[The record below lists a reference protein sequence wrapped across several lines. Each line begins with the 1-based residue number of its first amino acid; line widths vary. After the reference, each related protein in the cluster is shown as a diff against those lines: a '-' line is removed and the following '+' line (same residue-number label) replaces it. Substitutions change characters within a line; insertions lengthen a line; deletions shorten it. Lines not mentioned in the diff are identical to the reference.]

1 MKNDARKMAL
11 ENQIE
16 LAQQNAIDFTH
27 ACMTIALHDVFGV
40 GKDRLDKVTQRKDE
54 INGELMQRMAIPAKN
69 QKAQLN
75 EAEKW
80 LVGLLPEGVVSVFR
94 IPVVKGV
101 PRKRREV
108 QLKMAIDRAATLE
121 WRGYATACA
130 QVLGFGPRRLE
141 KLRQETIANFGQL
154 NEAEKWLVG
163 LLPEGV
169 VSVFRIP
176 VVKGVPRKR
185 REVQL
190 KMAIDRA
197 ATLEWRGYATACAQV
212 LGFGPR
218 RLEKLRQETIA
229 NFGQL
234 NEWVETD
241 GVDVAMEMLC
251 RCARDAYKTEV
262 EVLDVPDEAV
272 LEKQR
277 RETAET
283 IRQLQ
288 VQAVQREVSRK
299 RVPCVLPLSEA
310 EVQRRVEAVTSSV
323 HSSPEMSTVLSR
335 RRI

>member
-1 MKNDARKMAL
+1 VYMYLRSPGAGAWHVQAGTGRAGNMKNGETMKNDARKMAL

-54 INGELMQRMAIPAKN
+54 INGELMRRMAIPEKN

-94 IPVVKGV
+94 VPV
-101 PRKRREV
+101 
-108 QLKMAIDRAATLE
+108 I
-121 WRGYATACA
+121 
-130 QVLGFGPRRLE
+130 
-141 KLRQETIANFGQL
+141 
-154 NEAEKWLVG
+154 
-163 LLPEGV
+163 
-169 VSVFRIP
+169 
-176 VVKGVPRKR
+176 KGVPRKR

>member
-54 INGELMQRMAIPAKN
+54 INGELMRRMALPAKN
-69 QKAQLN
+69 RKAQLD

-108 QLKMAIDRAATLE
+108 QLKMAIDKAATLE
-121 WRGYATACA
+121 WRGYAAACA
-130 QVLGFGPRRLE
+130 QVLGFGP
-141 KLRQETIANFGQL
+141 Q
-154 NEAEKWLVG
+154 
-163 LLPEGV
+163 
-169 VSVFRIP
+169 
-176 VVKGVPRKR
+176 
-185 REVQL
+185 
-190 KMAIDRA
+190 
-197 ATLEWRGYATACAQV
+197 
-212 LGFGPR
+212 

-234 NEWVETD
+234 NEWVEQD

-251 RCARDAYKTEV
+251 RCARDAYKTDVQV
-262 EVLDVPDEAV
+262 EDGRAGTPAAGNRGHGTAAGSSGRAAGSEPDAGALCAAAV
-272 LEKQR
+272 GSGHAGE
-277 RETAET
+277 
-283 IRQLQ
+283 
-288 VQAVQREVSRK
+288 SRGGE
-299 RVPCVLPLSEA
+299 CLL
-310 EVQRRVEAVTSSV
+310 
-323 HSSPEMSTVLSR
+323 
-335 RRI
+335 

>member
-40 GKDRLDKVTQRKDE
+40 GKDRLDKVTQ
-54 INGELMQRMAIPAKN
+54 
-69 QKAQLN
+69 LN

-94 IPVVKGV
+94 VPVIKGV

-130 QVLGFGPRRLE
+130 QVL
-141 KLRQETIANFGQL
+141 
-154 NEAEKWLVG
+154 
-163 LLPEGV
+163 
-169 VSVFRIP
+169 S
-176 VVKGVPRKR
+176 
-185 REVQL
+185 
-190 KMAIDRA
+190 
-197 ATLEWRGYATACAQV
+197 
-212 LGFGPR
+212 FGPR

-277 RETAET
+277 METAET

>member
-54 INGELMQRMAIPAKN
+54 INGELMRRMAIPAKN

-94 IPVVKGV
+94 VPVIKGV
-101 PRKRREV
+101 PRKRR
-108 QLKMAIDRAATLE
+108 
-121 WRGYATACA
+121 
-130 QVLGFGPRRLE
+130 
-141 KLRQETIANFGQL
+141 
-154 NEAEKWLVG
+154 
-163 LLPEGV
+163 
-169 VSVFRIP
+169 
-176 VVKGVPRKR
+176 
-185 REVQL
+185 
-190 KMAIDRA
+190 
-197 ATLEWRGYATACAQV
+197 
-212 LGFGPR
+212 
-218 RLEKLRQETIA
+218 EKLRQETIA

>member
-54 INGELMQRMAIPAKN
+54 INGELMRRMAIPAKN

-94 IPVVKGV
+94 VPV
-101 PRKRREV
+101 
-108 QLKMAIDRAATLE
+108 I
-121 WRGYATACA
+121 
-130 QVLGFGPRRLE
+130 
-141 KLRQETIANFGQL
+141 
-154 NEAEKWLVG
+154 
-163 LLPEGV
+163 
-169 VSVFRIP
+169 
-176 VVKGVPRKR
+176 KGVPRKR

-272 LEKQR
+272 LEK
-277 RETAET
+277 TAEGNGGDDT
-283 IRQLQ
+283 SAASAGGTAGSEPQTGALCAAAFGSRGAAACGSGNCIGAQL
-288 VQAVQREVSRK
+288 
-299 RVPCVLPLSEA
+299 P
-310 EVQRRVEAVTSSV
+310 
-323 HSSPEMSTVLSR
+323 
-335 RRI
+335 

>member
-1 MKNDARKMAL
+1 MDKTQCVHVFEITRSRCLTCAGRNRACGEYEERRNYEKRCKKDGTGEPDR
-11 ENQIE
+11 
-16 LAQQNAIDFTH
+16 AQQNAIDFTH

-54 INGELMQRMAIPAKN
+54 INGELMRRMAIPAKN

-94 IPVVKGV
+94 VPVIKGV

-154 NEAEKWLVG
+154 NG
-163 LLPEGV
+163 
-169 VSVFRIP
+169 
-176 VVKGVPRKR
+176 
-185 REVQL
+185 
-190 KMAIDRA
+190 
-197 ATLEWRGYATACAQV
+197 
-212 LGFGPR
+212 
-218 RLEKLRQETIA
+218 
-229 NFGQL
+229 
-234 NEWVETD
+234 WVETD

>member
-54 INGELMQRMAIPAKN
+54 INGELMRRMAIPAKN

-94 IPVVKGV
+94 VPVIKGV
-101 PRKRREV
+101 PRKR
-108 QLKMAIDRAATLE
+108 
-121 WRGYATACA
+121 
-130 QVLGFGPRRLE
+130 
-141 KLRQETIANFGQL
+141 
-154 NEAEKWLVG
+154 
-163 LLPEGV
+163 
-169 VSVFRIP
+169 
-176 VVKGVPRKR
+176 
-185 REVQL
+185 
-190 KMAIDRA
+190 
-197 ATLEWRGYATACAQV
+197 
-212 LGFGPR
+212 
-218 RLEKLRQETIA
+218 
-229 NFGQL
+229 
-234 NEWVETD
+234 
-241 GVDVAMEMLC
+241 
-251 RCARDAYKTEV
+251 
-262 EVLDVPDEAV
+262 
-272 LEKQR
+272 
-277 RETAET
+277 
-283 IRQLQ
+283 
-288 VQAVQREVSRK
+288 REVSRK

>member
-1 MKNDARKMAL
+1 MKTKMSLSAEMDL
-11 ENQIE
+11 TQDSVVQ
-16 LAQQNAIDFTH
+16 LTCWCGQ
-27 ACMTIALHDVFGV
+27 IALHELWGL
-40 GKDRLDKVTQRKDE
+40 GRTRLDRITRRKELLGSQSLAVVMQPDK
-54 INGELMQRMAIPAKN
+54 NGMPQTE
-69 QKAQLN
+69 KAQLN

-94 IPVVKGV
+94 VPV
-101 PRKRREV
+101 
-108 QLKMAIDRAATLE
+108 I
-121 WRGYATACA
+121 
-130 QVLGFGPRRLE
+130 
-141 KLRQETIANFGQL
+141 
-154 NEAEKWLVG
+154 
-163 LLPEGV
+163 
-169 VSVFRIP
+169 
-176 VVKGVPRKR
+176 KGVPRKR

>member
-54 INGELMQRMAIPAKN
+54 INGELMRRMAIPAKN
-69 QKAQLN
+69 QKAQ
-75 EAEKW
+75 
-80 LVGLLPEGVVSVFR
+80 
-94 IPVVKGV
+94 
-101 PRKRREV
+101 
-108 QLKMAIDRAATLE
+108 
-121 WRGYATACA
+121 
-130 QVLGFGPRRLE
+130 
-141 KLRQETIANFGQL
+141 
-154 NEAEKWLVG
+154 
-163 LLPEGV
+163 
-169 VSVFRIP
+169 
-176 VVKGVPRKR
+176 
-185 REVQL
+185 
-190 KMAIDRA
+190 
-197 ATLEWRGYATACAQV
+197 
-212 LGFGPR
+212 
-218 RLEKLRQETIA
+218 RQETIA

>member
-54 INGELMQRMAIPAKN
+54 INGELMRRMAIPEKN

-94 IPVVKGV
+94 VPV
-101 PRKRREV
+101 
-108 QLKMAIDRAATLE
+108 I
-121 WRGYATACA
+121 
-130 QVLGFGPRRLE
+130 
-141 KLRQETIANFGQL
+141 
-154 NEAEKWLVG
+154 
-163 LLPEGV
+163 
-169 VSVFRIP
+169 
-176 VVKGVPRKR
+176 KGVPRKR

-299 RVPCVLPLSEA
+299 RVSCVLPLSEA

>member
-54 INGELMQRMAIPAKN
+54 INGELMRRMAIPAKN

-94 IPVVKGV
+94 VPV
-101 PRKRREV
+101 
-108 QLKMAIDRAATLE
+108 I
-121 WRGYATACA
+121 
-130 QVLGFGPRRLE
+130 
-141 KLRQETIANFGQL
+141 
-154 NEAEKWLVG
+154 
-163 LLPEGV
+163 
-169 VSVFRIP
+169 
-176 VVKGVPRKR
+176 KGVPRKR

-241 GVDVAMEMLC
+241 G
-251 RCARDAYKTEV
+251 CARDAYKTEV

-272 LEKQR
+272 LEK
-277 RETAET
+277 TAEGNGGDDT
-283 IRQLQ
+283 SAASAGGTAGSEPQTGALCAAAFGSRGAAACGSGNFIGAQL
-288 VQAVQREVSRK
+288 
-299 RVPCVLPLSEA
+299 P
-310 EVQRRVEAVTSSV
+310 
-323 HSSPEMSTVLSR
+323 
-335 RRI
+335 

>member
-40 GKDRLDKVTQRKDE
+40 GKDRL
-54 INGELMQRMAIPAKN
+54 
-69 QKAQLN
+69 
-75 EAEKW
+75 
-80 LVGLLPEGVVSVFR
+80 
-94 IPVVKGV
+94 
-101 PRKRREV
+101 
-108 QLKMAIDRAATLE
+108 
-121 WRGYATACA
+121 
-130 QVLGFGPRRLE
+130 
-141 KLRQETIANFGQL
+141 
-154 NEAEKWLVG
+154 
-163 LLPEGV
+163 
-169 VSVFRIP
+169 
-176 VVKGVPRKR
+176 
-185 REVQL
+185 
-190 KMAIDRA
+190 
-197 ATLEWRGYATACAQV
+197 
-212 LGFGPR
+212 
-218 RLEKLRQETIA
+218 EKLRQETIA

-234 NEWVETD
+234 NEWVEQD

-299 RVPCVLPLSEA
+299 RVPCVLPLSET

>member
-1 MKNDARKMAL
+1 MKTKMSLSAEMDL
-11 ENQIE
+11 TQDSVVQ
-16 LAQQNAIDFTH
+16 LTCWCGQ
-27 ACMTIALHDVFGV
+27 IALHELWGL
-40 GKDRLDKVTQRKDE
+40 GRTRLDRITRRKELLGSQSLAVVMQPDK
-54 INGELMQRMAIPAKN
+54 NGMPQTEKARRLRAEAIP
-69 QKAQLN
+69 
-75 EAEKW
+75 
-80 LVGLLPEGVVSVFR
+80 
-94 IPVVKGV
+94 KGV
-101 PRKRREV
+101 PTEFRV
-108 QLKMAIDRAATLE
+108 PA
-121 WRGYATACA
+121 
-130 QVLGFGPRRLE
+130 
-141 KLRQETIANFGQL
+141 LRT
-154 NEAEKWLVG
+154 
-163 LLPEGV
+163 
-169 VSVFRIP
+169 
-176 VVKGVPRKR
+176 PRKR

-299 RVPCVLPLSEA
+299 RVPCVLPLSET